1 MTTSRRSTPTSRSR
15 TTSSPGSRDSGREAL
30 GPRVPVT
37 RNAPD
42 HGGVCVLGVD
52 PGTRLAGYAVLV
64 VRRGVVECRDLGVV
78 ALPGEWSLPRRLAQ
92 LSLEMSRIVR
102 TYEPDGV
109 AGEQGSY
116 AQDIRTALVLGQAR
130 GVVVGAAALAGAE
143 VFEYSPREVKRAVTG
158 NGAASKQ
165 QVQGMVRRLLALGRA
180 PGADEADAA
189 ALALCHLDRAR
200 RGAIPRVEI
209 PLRRRTSRW
218 SLSDIERLRAE
229 GRIR

>member
-1 MTTSRRSTPTSRSR
+1 
-15 TTSSPGSRDSGREAL
+15 
-30 GPRVPVT
+30 
-37 RNAPD
+37 
-42 HGGVCVLGVD
+42 LGVD

-64 VRRGVVECRDLGVV
+64 VRRGGAVECRDLGVV
-78 ALPGEWSLPRRLAQ
+78 VLPAEWPLPRRLAR
-92 LSLEMSRIVR
+92 LSLEMSRLVQR
-102 TYEPDGV
+102 YGPEGV
-109 AGEQGSY
+109 AVEQAIY
-116 AQDIRTALVLGQAR
+116 AQNIRTALVLGQAR

-189 ALALCHLDRAR
+189 ALALCHLDRAQ
-200 RGAIPRVEI
+200 RGVLLRPQI
-209 PLRRRTSRW
+209 PLRRSSRW
-218 SLSDIERLRAE
+218 TEGDVERLRAE

>member
-1 MTTSRRSTPTSRSR
+1 
-15 TTSSPGSRDSGREAL
+15 
-30 GPRVPVT
+30 VPVT

-42 HGGVCVLGVD
+42 DGGVCVLGVD

-64 VRRGVVECRDLGVV
+64 VRRGVVECRELGVV

-92 LSLEMSRIVR
+92 LSLEMSRLVR
-102 TYEPDGV
+102 RHEPDGV
-109 AGEQGSY
+109 AVEQAIY
-116 AQDIRTALVLGQAR
+116 AQNIRTALVLGQAR
-130 GVVVGAAALAGAE
+130 GVVVGAAALSGAE

-165 QVQGMVRRLLALGRA
+165 QVQGMVRRLLGLGRP

-200 RGAIPRVEI
+200 RGGLAASPRAEI
-209 PLRRRTSRW
+209 PLRPRRTSRW
-218 SLSDIERLRAE
+218 TAGDVERLRAE